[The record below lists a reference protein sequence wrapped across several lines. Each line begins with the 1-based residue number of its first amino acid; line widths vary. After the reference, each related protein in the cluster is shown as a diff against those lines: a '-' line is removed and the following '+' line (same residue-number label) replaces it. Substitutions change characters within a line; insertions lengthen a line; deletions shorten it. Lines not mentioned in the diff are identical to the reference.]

1 MTQLNVGWICW
12 RIKILRLHYAREIW
26 KWHFSL
32 QKRIKCF
39 PSTTPEK
46 CENAA
51 ITVGSRKSL
60 SALLRVRMIIK
71 TSSLWKT
78 SVFKMVLRSALKHR
92 AGIFKFLRFE
102 EFFRNAPFSVRISVD
117 CWPNRRN
124 KVAFSNFSGV
134 VWTRPQCFCSDREN
148 SRGPVYK
155 FTDGER
161 VQYFPKRKWRKFIY
175 HLMGLLKVC

>member
-1 MTQLNVGWICW
+1 MLAGFVGGS
-12 RIKILRLHYAREIW
+12 RSYVY
-26 KWHFSL
+26 
-32 QKRIKCF
+32 
-39 PSTTPEK
+39 TTPEK
-46 CENAA
+46 FENGIFHSKNASNVFHPLRRRNVKTQPSPSAA
-51 ITVGSRKSL
+51 GKAWVHSWGWGWLSRRHRFGKPPFL
-60 SALLRVRMIIK
+60 K
-71 TSSLWKT
+71 W
-78 SVFKMVLRSALKHR
+78 FLRSALKHR